1 MGSYSTLLP
10 KLKKTQTEKQFQE
23 KRAVEEQHNSSFVKN
38 MVRSGKLQTEFKGL
52 TSGQRERKSGQ
63 KFKKDE
69 NGPTNT
75 ETEKTFYMIR
85 L

>member
-10 KLKKTQTEKQFQE
+10 KLKKTQTEKQ